1 MEFNEL
7 YKMIEDVAPV
17 ALSDE
22 YCKLYGAYDNSGI
35 IINCDRTVKGVLFS
49 LDFSM
54 KAVNESRE
62 RGFNVI
68 VTHHPAIYG
77 GISRLDIPQDPH
89 AAAIADCIKRGVS
102 VVSMHLNMDAAKE
115 GIDHYLMR
123 GFGGQEPV
131 IMEPVKGGGYGR
143 VYDVTATTLS
153 ELSEKVRRT
162 FATQRALVYGDKTK
176 TIRRIASFCGAGCSE
191 TSIEFAIKNGANLFV
206 SSDMKHHEIA
216 NLISRGINVI
226 VLTHY
231 SAEYYGFNKIC
242 SGIIEKL
249 KVPAAIFC
257 DVGLM

>member
-7 YKMIEDVAPV
+7 YKMIEEVAPI
-17 ALSDE
+17 ALSEE

-35 IINCDRTVKGVLFS
+35 IIDCDRAVKGVLFS

-77 GISRLDIPQDPH
+77 GIDRLDITRDPH

-102 VVSMHLNMDAAKE
+102 VISMHLNMDTAKE
-115 GIDHYLMR
+115 GIDYYLMR
-123 GFGGQEPV
+123 GFDGREPV
-131 IMEPVKGGGYGR
+131 IMEPISGGGYGR
-143 VYDVTATTLS
+143 VYEVPAITLS
-153 ELSEKVRRT
+153 ELSERVRRT
-162 FATQRALVYGDKTK
+162 FCTQRALVYGDKTK
-176 TIRRIASFCGAGCSE
+176 RIKRIASFCGAGCSGK
-191 TSIEFAIKNGANLFV
+191 SIDFAINMGADLFV

-216 NLISRGINVI
+216 NLVSRGINVI

-257 DVGLM
+257 DSGLM

>member
-7 YKMIEDVAPV
+7 YKMIEEVAPV
-17 ALSDE
+17 SLSDE

-35 IINCDRTVKGVLFS
+35 IINCDRTVRGVLFS

-54 KAVNESRE
+54 KAVDESRE

-77 GISRLDIPQDPH
+77 GISRLDVRNDPH
-89 AAAIADCIKRGVS
+89 AAAVTDCAKRGVS
-102 VVSMHLNMDAAKE
+102 VVSMHLNLDTAPE
-115 GIDHYLMR
+115 GIDNYLMR
-123 GFGGQEPV
+123 GFGGQSPL
-131 IMEPVKGGGYGR
+131 IMEPLSSGGYGR
-143 VYDVTATTLS
+143 IYDVPITMLSDLS
-153 ELSEKVRRT
+153 ERVRRT

-176 TIRRIASFCGAGCSE
+176 RIRKIASFCGAGCSE
-191 TSIEFAIKNGANLFV
+191 KSIDFAIKNGADLFV

-216 NLISRGINVI
+216 GLLARGINVI

-249 KVPAAIFC
+249 NVPAAIFC
-257 DVGLM
+257 DSGLM